1 LSGVAAPVVARAGG
15 ASFAEAALFT
25 HRGLSGPAIL
35 QISSYWRHGQPIGID
50 FLPGRRGWL
59 LDAKRTRPRTTLS
72 SALAGVLPNRLAEA
86 LAKRLAGTK
95 IDVLL
100 NVAGVGGMAIFGKTN
115 YASWLDALRINT
127 LGPLKMAECFVS
139 HVAASEQKKIVT
151 LSSILGSV
159 GANETGGMYSY
170 RSSKA
175 AVNAVMKS
183 LSIDLKGRGII
194 AVPIHPG
201 WVRTDMGGPGADI
214 DVQTSVAGM
223 LRVIAGLSAADS
235 GKFFNYAGEA
245 LPW

>member
-1 LSGVAAPVVARAGG
+1 MAIVLVTGAGRGLGLEFVRQYSRDGWHVLACARAPEK
-15 ASFAEAALFT
+15 SAALDE
-25 HRGLSGPAIL
+25 LSRDPA
-35 QISSYWRHGQPIGID
+35 RKID
-50 FLPGRRGWL
+50 LHT
-59 LDAKRTRPRTTLS
+59 LDVGD
-72 SALAGVLPNRLAEA
+72 LAAIEA

-201 WVRTDMGGPGADI
+201 WVRTDMGGPRADI
-214 DVQTSVAGM
+214 DVQTSVAGI
-223 LRVIAGLSAADS
+223 LRVIAGLSAPDS

>member
-1 LSGVAAPVVARAGG
+1 MAIVLVTGAGRGLGLEFVRQYSAEGWQVLACARAPEKSEPLNELVRDPTRKVAVHTLDVGD
-15 ASFAEAALFT
+15 FA
-25 HRGLSGPAIL
+25 AI
-35 QISSYWRHGQPIGID
+35 
-50 FLPGRRGWL
+50 
-59 LDAKRTRPRTTLS
+59 
-72 SALAGVLPNRLAEA
+72 EA
-86 LAKRLAGTK
+86 LAKRLAGTA

-100 NVAGVGGMAIFGKTN
+100 NVAGVGGMGVFGKTN
-115 YASWLDALRINT
+115 YPSWLDVLRINT
-127 LGPLKMAECFVS
+127 LGPLKMAESFVT
-139 HVAASEQKKIVT
+139 HIAASGQKKIVT

-159 GANETGGMYSY
+159 GANEAGGMYSY

-183 LSIDLKGRGII
+183 LSIDLKSRGII

-223 LRVIAGLSAADS
+223 VRVIGGLTTADS
-235 GKFFNYAGEA
+235 GKFFNYAGEL